1 MWFLQNHKGNYGT
14 SRKPKNSTL
23 MEQIF
28 CQLQK
33 IPALRI
39 FHGFS
44 AREIFFL
51 AVSLF
56 HSQETKILYEISEKC
71 YQFFCKSGFD

>member
-1 MWFLQNHKGNYGT
+1 MWFLQKHKDNYGT

-33 IPALRI
+33 TLVLRI
-39 FHGFS
+39 FQGFS
-44 AREIFFL
+44 A
-51 AVSLF
+51 
-56 HSQETKILYEISEKC
+56 K
-71 YQFFCKSGFD
+71 